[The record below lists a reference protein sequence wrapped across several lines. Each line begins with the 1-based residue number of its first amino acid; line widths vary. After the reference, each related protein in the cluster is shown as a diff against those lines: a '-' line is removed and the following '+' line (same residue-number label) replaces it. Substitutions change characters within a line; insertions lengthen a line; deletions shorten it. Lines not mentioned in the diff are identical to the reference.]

1 MIPNPSYYANRGSIT
16 NREPATVSRH
26 EFTLIFL
33 GYNHSK
39 INCKIE
45 EVTYSIDK
53 DDRQWSQNV
62 KMKEKQMMND
72 EKVLQVF
79 TSIDRFSIPVSPP
92 FTITFHVKLHS
103 AAANF
108 GHKLLDSTFKEHLWA
123 AAVNKQMT
131 DVEILV
137 GEESFAAHRFLL
149 SARSPIFAAMFASGM
164 KDVAQI
170 RIDDVSPSTFHLF
183 LQFLYIGTLPSSA
196 KKEKLYQVA
205 DKYQIDTLA
214 SICRPATN
222 QVDLEELTSIFLS
235 C

>member
-92 FTITFHVKLHS
+92 FTITFHVKLHR
-103 AAANF
+103 
-108 GHKLLDSTFKEHLWA
+108 A

-170 RIDDVSPSTFHLF
+170 RIDDVSPSTFRLF

-205 DKYQIDTLA
+205 DKYQIDTLVN
-214 SICRPATN
+214 ICRPAVN
-222 QVDLEELTSIFLS
+222 SVDLEELTSIFLS